1 MTVRKSLIWN
11 RKVLNHK
18 VSEERRMPLFAEDV
32 ERFLITNKERDAQP
46 ADILKHT

>member
-1 MTVRKSLIWN
+1 MTVQSVLILN
-11 RKVLNHK
+11 RKEHNLK
-18 VSEERRMPLFAEDV
+18 VNAERRMPLFAEDV